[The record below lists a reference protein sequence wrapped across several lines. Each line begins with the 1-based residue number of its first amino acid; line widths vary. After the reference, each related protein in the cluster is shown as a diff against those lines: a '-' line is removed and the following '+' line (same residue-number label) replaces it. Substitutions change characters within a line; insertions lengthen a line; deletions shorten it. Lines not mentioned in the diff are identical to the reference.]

1 MNNLHIFA
9 TDKIFKL
16 LMSYSQFIFFV
27 TLQIGPKGYSL
38 VPGQPF
44 QHSSLGPFV
53 SDEENEVLY
62 IGSLM
67 L

>member
-16 LMSYSQFIFFV
+16 LMAYSQFIFFV
-27 TLQIGPKGYSL
+27 TLQIGP
-38 VPGQPF
+38 PF

-53 SDEENEVLY
+53 SDEENEVL
-62 IGSLM
+62 
-67 L
+67 